1 MIRKSFTANVDVL
14 RSIILLI
21 MILLASRYS
30 SLPIETSSYVPIS
43 ANTGAGFPT
52 TLGTVAGLIE
62 SQGITYQTYNSWPD
76 KSILTSGLQGG
87 IPVKVFGIN
96 ANLLLDI
103 PFSHADKTLS
113 TIFKDP
119 LQILVG
125 SDDVS
130 NVLNNGLVKL
140 SVQLLAGVYSQSGTM
155 TITNLWP
162 LVGSFG

>member
-1 MIRKSFTANVDVL
+1 
-14 RSIILLI
+14 

-125 SDDVS
+125 SDTT
-130 NVLNNGLVKL
+130 NIANNGFTKL
-140 SVQLLAGVYSQSGTM
+140 SIQQLLGVYSHSATM
-155 TITNLWP
+155 LVTNQWP
-162 LVGSFG
+162 SFG